1 MAIAAVAQAPEFTKS
16 PAVAQP
22 ATDIEAAITCR
33 NVSVRFFTDRR
44 SVTALSGIDLDVK
57 RGELLTLLGPS
68 GCGKSTLL
76 RAVAD
81 LVSPSTGEVRVLG
94 STAETARR
102 RRDIGFVFQDAA
114 LLPWRTALQNVTL
127 PLEVADG
134 AKHKGKATPSELL
147 DLVGLK
153 GWEHSFPHE
162 LSGGMRQ
169 RVAIARA
176 LVSDPKILLMDEPFG
191 ALDEITRDRL
201 NEELR
206 RVWREIGTTILFV
219 THSIYEAAY
228 LGQRVLMLAANPGR
242 VKEIIPVR
250 LPENRTLD
258 IRETPEFVELAAY
271 LRRVLEAC

>member
-1 MAIAAVAQAPEFTKS
+1 MTLELQGLCVRYGPIAAVS
-16 PAVAQP
+16 DVDLSVA
-22 ATDIEAAITCR
+22 D
-33 NVSVRFFTDRR
+33 
-44 SVTALSGIDLDVK
+44 
-57 RGELLTLLGPS
+57 GEVVALLGPS

-81 LVSPSTGEVRVLG
+81 LVTPSKGEIRVLG
-94 STAETARR
+94 ASAETARR

-114 LLPWRTALQNVTL
+114 LLPWRTALQNVSL

-134 AKHKGKATPSELL
+134 AKHKGNASPSELL
-147 DLVGLK
+147 ELVGLK
-153 GWEHSFPHE
+153 GWEQSFPHE

-176 LVSDPKILLMDEPFG
+176 LVSDPKVLLMDEPFG

-258 IRETPEFVELAAY
+258 IRETPEFLEIAHRVREG
-271 LRRVLEAC
+271 LRAGHSYEETV